1 MLDVIASLNAERDA
15 ARGVE
20 SDEATCDTNAP
31 LVTSAF
37 MLHARRLFLI
47 RFAIR
52 TLENHWL
59 TLPVQAR
66 YSNELAL
73 LLGY

>member
-1 MLDVIASLNAERDA
+1 MLDVIATLYAERDA

>member
-1 MLDVIASLNAERDA
+1 MLDIITPLYAERDA
-15 ARGVE
+15 ACGVE
-20 SDEATCDTNAP
+20 SDEATCDTDAP
-31 LVTSAF
+31 LISSAL

-47 RFAIR
+47 RFAIGA
-52 TLENHWL
+52 LENHGL

-66 YSNELAL
+66 YSNKLAL

>member
-1 MLDVIASLNAERDA
+1 MFDIITPLYAERNA
-15 ARGVE
+15 ACGVK
-20 SDEATCDTNAP
+20 SDEATCYANAP
-31 LVTSAF
+31 LVTCAL

-47 RFAIR
+47 RFAIGAF
-52 TLENHWL
+52 ENHGL

-66 YSNELAL
+66 YSNKLAL